1 MRFLAPLLLCWAIA
15 CPLAATITGTVV
27 NADGAPISDVRIAA
41 FRPITSTLIL
51 RDDGRDPLVT
61 TRTNKDGQ
69 FSLAIAGYGLVDIE
83 ASKNGYAPANI
94 IAATDE
100 PAGAFVLRAA
110 NEVEARVTANG
121 KPVANARIFVIA
133 SADPIPLRTM
143 TNSEGKYHVPDPR
156 AWAQTIIVF
165 HPDFAPASHPAS
177 DPDFV
182 LTAGVTVHGKV
193 IDANGRPVS
202 GATLEIANVLGAT
215 TDADGKFTIRN
226 APRQQGMLIRAH
238 GDAGVAITQLS
249 AGTPTVKLQPATR
262 VSGIVRDDEKH
273 PLAGIPVAIG
283 SQNFEDSIV
292 TDANGAYAIDVPRG
306 KYQIFVFVPSG
317 QFVADVADL
326 DATPSHVTRDV
337 IAKRQ
342 MPTEGSVRTE
352 EGEAVAGA
360 AISFLTD
367 SRGMSAVEPTGV
379 VTGIDGVFRIYAQ
392 GNRDEKMRLLAVK
405 AGMPPAAS
413 APLVAGS
420 RASRVTIT
428 IPNGTLITGTVLGK
442 GRKPIAGAR
451 VDPIIGSPRPME
463 MSPPMPTDEP
473 WATTDQEG
481 RFSGRLTETTKG
493 LTFAK
498 KGYVTAEE
506 VVGVQGQ
513 PKPMEV
519 TLNEAGSIAGRVV
532 NKDGSAAAD
541 VMVSAGSRYV
551 TSTSNG
557 SFILEGLDPGPQI
570 VRFGATF
577 QQQTVTAPATNVTL
591 VLAPTR
597 SVHGHVMDAV
607 SGAPVE
613 KFVVS
618 SSATNEMAP
627 SIPFESTGGEFKFE
641 VPASAT
647 TLSVEAPGYV
657 RANDIQIGPA
667 SDAALTIKLSRGRTV
682 RGRVVDEKQQP
693 IAGVMVGTDRGVAG
707 PDPLQTQPD
716 GSFELT
722 AVAFDED
729 VRVQFLKE
737 GYVHGERKL
746 KAGREDAT
754 LEVTL
759 RRGIGVSGRVV
770 DRSGAG
776 VGGVQVT
783 VSSAVYGAEYET
795 AETDASGAFHFD
807 ALAPARYDFNA
818 TQLETGQRGR
828 IKDVDIEKVRDL
840 SVQLEKVPT
849 GIIFGHVSGLG
860 SGGANRFVSI
870 TPSDNEPVM
879 APIDVSGNFRAE
891 NVPAGTVQV
900 TAQVFG
906 TQRTRTSKSVTIDVA
921 AGSES
926 RVDLAFAPQVPV
938 RGHVLRGEGPIAS
951 ASIYFS
957 GTGSITAVTGG
968 DGTYETALDA
978 GEYDVTIKAL
988 DGTPMP
994 FAQHISVAD
1003 AAEFDFRIDP
1013 ITLTATVLDAESQ
1026 QPIGGAT
1033 VSASHHG
1040 ETHTVTTAMTAADG
1054 TASLELSRGEIMTI
1068 VASKNGFANASEDAP
1083 AASNRSIVLRLAR
1096 SPGAVVRIID
1106 VRNGSTLSG
1115 YIIARDAS
1123 GRIVASATETDPD
1136 GTVTLP
1142 LAAGKYLF
1150 SASAEGFG
1158 SHTVTGEVPSGEIRV
1173 PLPRGGNLSIRLNT
1187 DVRGTARLIQPNGE
1201 EYVRCW
1207 CNGIAQIKIDSRA
1220 TLVDRISPGQYTLE
1234 VTLTGAKPKHFPVS
1248 IVEGQTA
1255 VVAID

>member
-1 MRFLAPLLLCWAIA
+1 MCSAIA
-15 CPLAATITGTVV
+15 FPLAATITGTVV
-27 NADGAPISDVRIAA
+27 NANGAPISDVRVAA
-41 FRPITSTLIL
+41 FRPITSTQIL
-51 RDDGRDPLVT
+51 RNDRRDPLVT
-61 TRTNKDGQ
+61 TSTNKDGQ

-94 IAATDE
+94 IVATDE
-100 PAGAFVLRAA
+100 PAGAFVLRPA
-110 NEVEARVTANG
+110 NEVEAQVTANG
-121 KPVANARIFVIA
+121 KPVANAKVFVIA
-133 SADPIPLRTM
+133 TADPIPLRTT

-165 HPDFAPASHPAS
+165 HPDFAPAWHPATE
-177 DPDFV
+177 PDFV
-182 LTAGVTVHGKV
+182 LSAGEAVHGKV

-202 GATLEIANVLGAT
+202 GATLEVADGLTAT
-215 TDADGKFTIRN
+215 TDAEGKFTIRN

-238 GDAGVAITQLS
+238 GDAGVAIAQLS
-249 AGTPTVKLQPATR
+249 AGTPTVKLQPATQ
-262 VSGIVRDDEKH
+262 VSGIVRDDQKH
-273 PLAGIPVAIG
+273 PLAGVPVTIG
-283 SQNFEDSIV
+283 GQNFEDSII
-292 TDANGAYAIDVPRG
+292 TDVNGAYAIDVPRG
-306 KYQIFVFVPSG
+306 KYQFFVFVPSG

-326 DATPSHVTRDV
+326 DATQSHVTRDI

-342 MPTEGSVRTE
+342 VPTEGSVRTE
-352 EGEAVAGA
+352 DGKAVAGA

-367 SRGMSAVEPTGV
+367 SRGMSGVEPTGT
-379 VTGIDGVFRIYAQ
+379 VTGIDGAFRVYGQ
-392 GNRDEKMRLLAVK
+392 RMHEEKARLLAVK
-405 AGMPPAAS
+405 PGMPPAVS
-413 APLVAGS
+413 APLATGS
-420 RASRVTIT
+420 HASRVSIT
-428 IPNGTLITGTVLGK
+428 IPSGTLITGTVLGK

-463 MSPPMPTDEP
+463 MSPQTPIEEP

-481 RFSGRLTETTKG
+481 RFSGRLSETTKG
-493 LTFAK
+493 LSFAK
-498 KGYVTAEE
+498 KGYVTAEQ

-541 VMVSAGSRYV
+541 VMVSAGSAYV
-551 TSTSNG
+551 MSTSKG
-557 SFILEGLDPGPQI
+557 AFIIEALEPGPQI
-570 VRFGATF
+570 VRFGRTF
-577 QQQTVTAPATNVTL
+577 QQQTITAPATNVTL
-591 VLAPTR
+591 ILVPTR
-597 SVHGHVMDAV
+597 SVHGRVIDAV

-613 KFVVS
+613 KFAVS
-618 SSATNEMAP
+618 SSATNEMAT
-627 SIPFESTGGEFKFE
+627 SMPFESTSGEFKFE
-641 VPASAT
+641 IPASAT
-647 TLSVEAPGYV
+647 TLLVEAPGY
-657 RANDIQIGPA
+657 APSNDVHLDPSG
-667 SDAALTIKLSRGRTV
+667 DAALTIKLSRGRTL

-693 IAGVMVGTDRGVAG
+693 IAGVMVGTDRGAAG
-707 PDPLQTQPD
+707 PDSLQTQPD

-722 AVAFDED
+722 GVAFDED

-737 GYVHGERKL
+737 GYVHAERKL

-759 RRGIGVSGRVV
+759 RRGIGVVGRVV

-783 VSSAVYGAEYET
+783 VSSAVHGAEYES
-795 AETDASGAFHFD
+795 AETDASGVFHFD
-807 ALAPARYDFNA
+807 ALAPAHYDFNA
-818 TQLETGQRGR
+818 THAETGQRGR

-849 GIIFGHVSGLG
+849 GIVFGHVSGLN

-870 TPSDNEPVM
+870 MPSAAEPVM
-879 APIDVSGNFRAE
+879 APIDVSGNFRAD
-891 NVPAGTVQV
+891 NVPAGTAQV
-900 TAQVFG
+900 MAEVFG

-926 RVDLAFAPQVPV
+926 RVDLVFAPQVAV

-951 ASIYFS
+951 ASIFFS
-957 GTGSITAVTGG
+957 GTGSITALTGAN
-968 DGTYETALDA
+968 GTYETALDA
-978 GEYDVTIKAL
+978 GEYDVTIKAP

-994 FAQHISVAD
+994 FAQHISVSD

-1013 ITLTATVLDAESQ
+1013 ITLNATVLDAESQ

-1068 VASKNGFANASEDAP
+1068 VASKTGFANASEDVP
-1083 AASNRSIVLRLAR
+1083 PVSNRSIVLRLAR
-1096 SPGAVVRIID
+1096 SAGAVVRIID

-1115 YIIARDAS
+1115 YVIARDSS
-1123 GRIVASATETDPD
+1123 GRVVASANETDPD

-1158 SHTVTGEVPSGEIRV
+1158 SHTATGEVPSGEIRV
-1173 PLPRGGNLSIRLNT
+1173 PLPRGGNLSIRSNT

-1234 VTLTGAKPKHFPVS
+1234 VILTGAKPKHFPVS